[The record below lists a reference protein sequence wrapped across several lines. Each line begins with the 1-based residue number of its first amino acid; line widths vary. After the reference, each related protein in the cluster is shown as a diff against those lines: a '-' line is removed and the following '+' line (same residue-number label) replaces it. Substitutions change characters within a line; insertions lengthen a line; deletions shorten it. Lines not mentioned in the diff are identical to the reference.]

1 MLERHNT
8 IVCTFEQT
16 SPRITAFDIHD
27 CIHDVLRIIEHT
39 LNMIETGSTE
49 RQIYK
54 YLIDKARLQALLWDK
69 KGEAEYKH
77 HTGELSLV
85 SIAEACMGTKCVHIA
100 NIPPEVSNDALE
112 VSLATLGTVMSII
125 VEICWKIYRYSM
137 VNGIRQFTIK
147 LSRLI
152 TTHLTVI
159 TVQKTLAV

>member
-16 SPRITAFDIHD
+16 NPSITAFDIQD
-27 CIHDVLRIIEHT
+27 CIHDVLRITEHT
-39 LNMIETGSTE
+39 LNTIETGSRE

-54 YLIDKARLQALLWDK
+54 NLIDKSRLQALLWDK
-69 KGEAEYKH
+69 KREAEYKH
-77 HTGELSLV
+77 HTGELSFV
-85 SIAEACMGTKCVHIA
+85 SIAVSCMGTKCVHIA
-100 NIPPEVSNDALE
+100 TLPPEVSKDALE

-125 VEICWKIYRYSM
+125 VEISWKIYRYSM

-147 LSRLI
+147 LSRHI
-152 TTHLTVI
+152 TSHLTVI